1 MLPFL
6 NPRSPN
12 SMFSMYHGILQKFV
26 SALFTTLNW
35 GEGETK
41 FVLSMFNNFVI
52 LAGMASQGFSPRL
65 WLGIVYLV
73 IFKDLQLSNLS
84 KISINWNESNHFPI
98 VIIFKYTAYW
108 KITHFV
114 FSLYIF
120 S

>member
-12 SMFSMYHGILQKFV
+12 SIV

-52 LAGMASQGFSPRL
+52 LAGMVSR
-65 WLGIVYLV
+65 V
-73 IFKDLQLSNLS
+73 LS
-84 KISINWNESNHFPI
+84 KIVAYSMQSH
-98 VIIFKYTAYW
+98 IIPYR
-108 KITHFV
+108 
-114 FSLYIF
+114 
-120 S
+120 